1 MGQQIL
7 AMYHIHV
14 HVYYMLGILP
24 TFPNYSTYTVVLK
37 IDMTMINTVA
47 ASNCTMHTGLHG
59 TSHNFNFYVSNINIQ
74 RPSNIPDNIIIN
86 YTKI

>member
-1 MGQQIL
+1 MKQWVNKFWQCTTCIL
-7 AMYHIHV
+7 HGGNFTHLSKLQYV
-14 HVYYMLGILP
+14 
-24 TFPNYSTYTVVLK
+24 VVLK
-37 IDMTMINTVA
+37 MDMTMINTVA

-86 YTKI
+86 YIKI